1 MPGRRRL
8 HGKKYGKVFLFLL
21 LFFVLL
27 HAAVL
32 LLYPS
37 NAIFRT
43 WQRFYRLQRGKI
55 DLLIVGNSHAY
66 SSFDPEIISEM
77 TGQDSYI
84 LATNSQNVVQ
94 TYFNVKEALHY
105 QHPDRIILEAFALD
119 ENDNWRFGTETPDRD
134 WKKESN
140 MDGMRFGLTKLEAI
154 TQQYL
159 RENWSYAA
167 FPILR
172 CHGNWADI
180 ETIGSNLAFYIGGIG
195 KYSSFRPSESK
206 MTEETKALYDTAAYN
221 PAPKA
226 ISEVNIEYF
235 HKLAQLCRDEDIT
248 LSLVMAPMYDGYIRS
263 INYED
268 WKGKMEELA
277 ESEGLFYLDCNVH
290 YEEIGLTSQDF
301 EDLYNGYHHLNQ
313 DGADKVTK
321 FVMENLY
328 DD

>member
-1 MPGRRRL
+1 MPGRRQL
-8 HGKKYGKVFLFLL
+8 HGKKYGKVLQFLL

-27 HAAVL
+27 RTAVL

-43 WQRFYRLQRGKI
+43 WQRFYRLRRGEVDI
-55 DLLIVGNSHAY
+55 LIVGNSHAY

-84 LATNSQNVVQ
+84 LASNSQNVVQ

-105 QHPDRIILEAFALD
+105 QHPDRIVLEAFALD
-119 ENDNWRFGTETPDRD
+119 DNNNWLYGTETPDRD

-140 MDGMRFGLTKLEAI
+140 IDGMRFGLTKLEAI
-154 TQQYL
+154 TKQYL
-159 RENWSYAA
+159 PENWSYAV

-180 ETIGSNLAFYIGGIG
+180 WTVGSNLAFYTKEIGQ
-195 KYSSFRPSESK
+195 YSSFHPSETK

-221 PAPKA
+221 SAPKVISA
-226 ISEVNIEYF
+226 INIEYF
-235 HKLAQLCRDEDIT
+235 HKLAQLCREEDIT
-248 LSLVMAPMYDGYIRS
+248 LYLVMAPMYDGYIKS

-268 WKGKMEELA
+268 WKGKMEDLA
-277 ESEGLFYLDCNVH
+277 ESEKLFYLDCNEH
-290 YEEIGLTSQDF
+290 YEEIGLSSQDF
-301 EDLYNGYHHLNQ
+301 EDIYNGYHHLNK

-321 FVMENLY
+321 FVFENLR
-328 DD
+328 